1 MKKSFILL
9 FALLGFS
16 TASAFEACTDEN
28 SYLEDFLND
37 HGPEPESVLPA
48 LCVERAQLNLPAR
61 GYYGFCQG
69 PVGMPGRTHPRPCVS
84 ENYVRT
90 IHSALLDV
98 SECLGY
104 DPRWAFASFNL
115 ESALH
120 INAVGAA
127 GDVGVGQLTKAAIN
141 QVNMRARIDAEEM
154 VRNSS
159 IPACQRLRGFMAPH
173 SSDPAQRCGF
183 MTMPENPRRNLIY
196 SILLLRE
203 NRKLIEKYFL
213 RLKPEFPPTVNVE
226 RLKQELA
233 KLGYNSGVAGLAATI
248 KAYTEQMGHSLGPH
262 HFHFE
267 NMEATAY
274 PAYLGRH
281 FPVKEGRE
289 STKKRIS
296 KYMKYVIASVRRVD
310 TQLGGG
316 VCYSADMF
324 PPLGPHPIEQVTL
337 PNSRQAER
345 LVLKYMNRLAD
356 QSEAHSMSSCAEAR
370 AQFRFEFIPKGL
382 EPQDLPEPLFK
393 RWRYLCLG
401 KKI

>member
-1 MKKSFILL
+1 MKKCLL
-9 FALLGFS
+9 VLVALLGFK
-16 TASAFEACTDEN
+16 TLAYEVCTDEN
-28 SYLEDFLND
+28 NYLEDFLLD
-37 HGPEPESVLPA
+37 YGPEPESLLPSA
-48 LCVERAQLNLPAR
+48 CVERAQLNLPAK
-61 GYYGFCQG
+61 GFYGHCDG

-84 ENYVRT
+84 KNYVRT
-90 IHSALLDV
+90 VHSALLDA

-120 INAVGAA
+120 INAVGLA

-141 QVNMRARIDAEEM
+141 QINMRARADAEEM

-173 SSDPAQRCGF
+173 TSEPEQRCGF

-213 RLKPEFPPTVNVE
+213 RLKPDFPPSVNVE
-226 RLKQELA
+226 RLKQQLA
-233 KLGYNSGVAGLAATI
+233 KLAYNSGVAGLAATI
-248 KAYTEQMGHSLGPH
+248 KAYTEQMGTRLGPH

-267 NMEATAY
+267 NMETTAY

-296 KYMKYVIASVRRVD
+296 KYMKYVIASVRKVD
-310 TQLGGG
+310 NQLGGG
-316 VCYSADMF
+316 VCISPEMF
-324 PPLGPHPIEQVTL
+324 PPLGPHPMDQAAM
-337 PNSRQAER
+337 PDMQQAER
-345 LVLKYMNRLAD
+345 LVLKYTKMLAD
-356 QSEAHSMSSCAEAR
+356 QSEARFMESCAEAR
-370 AQFRFEFIPKGL
+370 AQFRFEFVPKGL
-382 EPQDLPEPLFK
+382 EPKDLPEPLYA
-393 RWRYLCLG
+393 RWRTLCVG
-401 KKI
+401 KKL